1 MLADMNRVCHDTSLV
16 APRAAHNISS
26 IAGRAMTRTAL
37 ILVAAGKGKRAGSP
51 VPKQYKK
58 IGDRTL
64 LAHTLSNLLNAQ
76 EFAEIRVVVS
86 KDDVWVDDVL
96 ETMNLS
102 GVTTV
107 GGASRT
113 ESVQSGLEALK
124 NLGIDRVFI
133 HDAAR
138 PFVTARLMSDLN
150 QALDSAE
157 GAAPALPIADAVKT
171 LDGQAVDRDQLR
183 RVQTPQA
190 FHYNAIYKAFADHA
204 QDKSYADDIA
214 VAHAAGLKLVFT
226 TGESDNFKVTY
237 PEDFAKAALIMDEKM
252 IDQSYVATGSGFDVH
267 QFDHKTTDPLWLC
280 GVPIE
285 CGYSLL
291 GHSDADAGLHA
302 LTDAILGAM
311 CFGDIG
317 DHFPPSDPQWKG
329 ASSDKFLLFAME
341 QLADRNGA
349 LQHVDVTLICEKPK
363 IKPHRDTMRTRIAE
377 LCDLPL
383 SRVSVKATTTE
394 KLGFTGRGE
403 GLAAQATATVRFDG

>member
-1 MLADMNRVCHDTSLV
+1 
-16 APRAAHNISS
+16 
-26 IAGRAMTRTAL
+26 MTRTAL
-37 ILVAAGKGKRAGSP
+37 ILVAAGKGKRAGSS

-329 ASSDKFLLFAME
+329 ASSDKFLIFAME
-341 QLADRNGA
+341 QLAERNGA